1 MLFDE
6 FYGKWICKIFPLVG
20 PYRGQDGKYDVHHG
34 QGYLQKTGY
43 TYGPDQSPKP
53 KIVTIDMNIQVVEV
67 AQPVEPEKVPIEQ
80 VWPKPDKKRNSDQTC
95 HDGVKQHT
103 NLKVERLFAV
113 VIDKRV
119 LFFVGGPQ
127 DQRKYKIPKRDK
139 VLREH
144 GRVDDRG

>member
-1 MLFDE
+1 M
-6 FYGKWICKIFPLVG
+6 
-20 PYRGQDGKYDVHHG
+20 
-34 QGYLQKTGY
+34 
-43 TYGPDQSPKP
+43 
-53 KIVTIDMNIQVVEV
+53 
-67 AQPVEPEKVPIEQ
+67 EPEKVPIEQ
-80 VWPKPDKKRNSDQTC
+80 VWPKPDKEWDGDQTC